1 MSRATR
7 LLTSLFK
14 WLLITLVILLLLLVI
29 VVGAMLAALRS
40 ETGTAWVLEQIP
52 GLTTEQARGSLLG
65 QWQAA
70 QLSWNGYGVQ
80 VHAEEPVIDWSP
92 TCLFRKTF
100 CLDRLEVA
108 SLDVTRMPDSAVQED
123 QASGPV
129 QLPEVNLPVNLD
141 IGSVDVGRFRFND
154 TLIWDRLRLQGGGGG
169 ADFHIREL
177 SLVREDVTLALDGRL
192 ETRGDWPLAVQVDL
206 SLPPP
211 RGEQW
216 RIVGQFRGSVRDLRA
231 ELVSSGYLD
240 GQLQAE
246 LAPLAPD
253 LPASAQFRSEAFL
266 ALDTLPETL
275 TLQEWRVDA
284 RGNLAGGYRVNTRA
298 QLPGQRG
305 PVDLELSALVTAQ
318 EASDVQLNLTG
329 PSAGGDGQAAL
340 NLDGAVD
347 WADELSVR
355 ASVDMGT
362 FAWFDLLPDMT
373 PPPVTITALQASGEY
388 RNGEYSATVDLD
400 ASGPMGDATLDSRVQ
415 GDLEK
420 VRLDELTMTTGGGR
434 LQGQADVGFAQAL
447 SWQGEFVLEE
457 FDPGYWVPQ
466 ASASI
471 NGTVTS
477 RGQLDD
483 EGQPEF
489 TATWDLDGQWRE
501 APLTSR
507 GELSAADRLWQV
519 SDVMAAIGANR
530 LSVSGELRDPLGD
543 APAMAL
549 EGSLDLPE
557 PETLHPELAGNLRA
571 EFDLEGPML
580 APAGTLTASGEG
592 LAWQDQLSIGNLSLT
607 ARLDANQALEA
618 RLEAGMIQASDQTI
632 EQVQADLAGTLDD
645 HRLELGVQ
653 HPQAVL
659 DITLAGGWTTED
671 GGQWSGQLADG
682 QVQLSEPDQTWQLEA
697 PADLGWRNQ
706 TLTLGA
712 HCWRWQDSTLCA
724 GDQTLLPDTALD
736 LEISNLPASALSPLL
751 PETIRWKARIDGSL
765 VLSLGGEGPTG
776 DVRVS
781 AGPGEVDVVLDEDW
795 ETLSYRTLT
804 LSANLT
810 PQQADVAL
818 RLDGDS
824 LGALSVDLTVDPNA
838 PDRPASGTFSLTG
851 FDLAMVGSLLNMEE
865 VSGLVEGSGRL
876 DGPLL
881 APGVDG
887 ELVLSDGRVI
897 DPMVPIPVSD
907 LNLRLAFA
915 GKRATLEGNWRSN
928 GSGRGEIGGALD
940 WEDAPVLTL
949 VLEGDQLPLNYEPY
963 AQLKVSPD
971 LELRFVDGDLT
982 IAGRVAVPSGQIEVR
997 GLPEQAVAVS
1007 GDEVIVGREP
1017 EPPPV
1022 RSMNMD
1028 VTVVVGEDRV
1038 SFEGFGVTGDLEG
1051 ELRIG
1056 NNMDTRGA
1064 LQLVKGRYEA
1074 FGQELDLRRARL
1086 VFVGSVGEPYLDIEA
1101 VRRVDNVVA
1110 GIRLSGSAQ
1119 EPQTEVFSE
1128 PPMSQDQALSYVI
1141 LGRPLQSQGDQ
1152 GQVSRAALSLGLNR
1166 ASGITRDIGEAFGI
1180 QDLTLEAEGSGEGS
1194 AVVASGYLTEDLS
1207 LRYGVGLFEP
1217 ITTVALRYD
1226 LGRYFYVE
1234 AASGLASSL
1243 DIFYTR
1249 DF

>member
-1 MSRATR
+1 MSRASR
-7 LLTSLFK
+7 LLTRAFK
-14 WLLITLVILLLLLVI
+14 WLLVTLLIVLLLLVI
-29 VVGAMLAALRS
+29 VVGALLAALRS
-40 ETGTAWVLEQIP
+40 DTGTAWVLEQIP
-52 GLTTEQARGSLLG
+52 GLTTEQASGSLLG

-70 QLSWNGYGVQ
+70 QLSWSGYGVQ

-108 SLDVTRMPDSAVQED
+108 SLDVTRLPDGMAED
-123 QASGPV
+123 DETSGPV
-129 QLPEVNLPVNLD
+129 QLPEVSLPVSLD
-141 IGSVDVGRFRFND
+141 IGAVDVGIFRFND
-154 TLIWDRLRLQGGGGG
+154 TLIWDRLTLQGGGSG

-177 SLVREDVTLALDGRL
+177 DLTREDVSLAVSGRV
-192 ETRGDWPLAVQVDL
+192 ETRGDWPLALDVDL
-206 SLPPP
+206 TLPPP
-211 RGEQW
+211 EGDQW
-216 RIVGQFRGSVRDLRA
+216 RIAGQLRGSVRDLRA
-231 ELVSSGYLD
+231 DLASSGYLD
-240 GQLQAE
+240 GDLQAE
-246 LAPLAPD
+246 MAPLAPG
-253 LPASAQFRSEAFL
+253 LPASAEFRSDAFH

-275 TLQEWRVDA
+275 TLQDWQLNA
-284 RGNLAGGYRVNTRA
+284 GGNLTDGYRINARA

-305 PVDLELSALVTAQ
+305 PVDLDLSALVTAR

-329 PSAGGDGQAAL
+329 PSAEGDGQAGL

-347 WADELSVR
+347 WADELAVR
-355 ASVDMGT
+355 ASVNMGA
-362 FAWFDLLPDMT
+362 FAWYDLLPDMT
-373 PPPVTITALQASGEY
+373 PPPVTITALQAEGEY
-388 RNGEYSATVDLD
+388 RNGEYSAIVDLD
-400 ASGPMGDATLDSRVQ
+400 ASGPMGDATLDSRVK

-420 VRLDELTMTTGGGR
+420 VRLEELTMTTGGGR
-434 LQGQADVGFAQAL
+434 LQGEAEVGFAQAL
-447 SWQGEFVLEE
+447 SWQGEFLLEQ

-471 NGTVTS
+471 NGSVTS
-477 RGQLDD
+477 RGRLDD

-489 TATWDLDGQWRE
+489 TAAWDLEGQWQE

-507 GELSAADRLWQV
+507 GELKAADRQWQIPE
-519 SDVMAAIGANR
+519 VMATIGDNR
-530 LSVSGELRDPLGD
+530 LALTGQLQDPLGET
-543 APAMAL
+543 PAVDI
-549 EGSLDLPE
+549 EGDLDFPQPE
-557 PETLHPELAGNLRA
+557 VLHPELAGSLRA
-571 EFDLEGPML
+571 EFAVNGPLMT
-580 APAGTLTASGEG
+580 PAGTLEASGEG
-592 LAWQDQLSIGNLSLT
+592 LAWQNQLSISDLTLS
-607 ARLDANQALEA
+607 ARLDENQALEA
-618 RLEAGMIQASDQTI
+618 TVAASAIQAAGQTI
-632 EQVQADLAGTLDD
+632 EQVEADLSGTLDD
-645 HRLELGVQ
+645 HRLNLAVQ

-659 DITLAGGWTTED
+659 ETTLAGNWAAEE
-671 GGQWSGQLADG
+671 GGQWNGQLAEG
-682 QVQLSEPDQTWQLEA
+682 QVHLPEPDQTWRLEA
-697 PADLGWRNQ
+697 PADLNWRNQ

-724 GDQTLLPDTALD
+724 GEQPLLPDTELD

-751 PETIRWKARIDGSL
+751 PETIRWEARIDGSL
-765 VLSLGGEGPTG
+765 VLALGGEGPTG
-776 DVRVS
+776 QVQLS
-781 AGPGEVDVVLDEDW
+781 AGPGEVEVVLDEDW

-804 LSANLT
+804 LSADLT

-818 RLDGDS
+818 RLDGDG

-838 PDRPASGTFSLTG
+838 PDRPASGTFSLSD

-865 VSGLVEGSGRL
+865 VSGLVEGSGTL
-876 DGPLL
+876 EGPLL
-881 APGVDG
+881 APRVNG

-907 LNLRLAFA
+907 LNLRLAFN
-915 GKRATLEGNWRSN
+915 GKRATLEGGWQSN
-928 GSGRGEIGGALD
+928 GTGRGEIGGALD
-940 WEDAPVLTL
+940 WEDTPVLTL

-963 AQLKVSPD
+963 AQLEVSPD
-971 LELRFVDGDLT
+971 LELRFVDGDLAIT
-982 IAGRVAVPSGQIEVR
+982 GRVAVPSGQIEVR
-997 GLPEQAVAVS
+997 ELPEQAVSVS
-1007 GDEVIVGREP
+1007 DDEVIVGREP

-1110 GIRLSGSAQ
+1110 GIRLSGPAS
-1119 EPQTEVFSE
+1119 EPQTDVFSE
-1128 PPMSQDQALSYVI
+1128 PPMAQDQALSYVI

-1166 ASGITRDIGEAFGI
+1166 ASGLTRGIGEAFGI
-1180 QDLTLEAEGSGEGS
+1180 QDLTLEAEGSGEDS

-1226 LGRYFYVE
+1226 LGRYFYLE